1 MVKPFPAD
9 DPVMISLKLRL
20 VTTRDYIAR
29 WKLALLYAFPI
40 ANSLWLGLL
49 RGPQKKSQD
58 QKPDHH
64 GTISGRKAKNNPTNP
79 LTIGIEGPQR
89 AKKQS
94 ASAEAMGKIVL
105 GAIFRF
111 FLAYLKKK
119 QYLCSRKGFLKMKLK
134 EIKQA
139 IGSLAEVSG
148 DDELDICHLLTDSRQ
163 LGAEPGHT
171 LFFAIRTAQNDGAKY
186 IPELRE
192 KGVQAFVTGDSIA
205 ALQAL
210 AAHVREQF
218 HGTVIGITG
227 SNGKT
232 VVKEWL
238 YQLLKDDYTVIRSP
252 KSYNSQIGVPLS
264 VWGLEPHLTS
274 PQGEEHPLLRR
285 GTGRGL
291 LAIFEAG
298 ISQPGE
304 MERLEPMIRPT
315 IGVIT
320 YIGHEHDENFSSLEQ
335 KREEKMK
342 LFVHSEQIIEDPT
355 HQNVRTC
362 AAVMRALGYDEEV
375 IAERILHQTHETVLK
390 VNLSALVDNVRYF
403 RSLLKPETKLTC
415 MVKAFAY
422 GAGSVEVSRA
432 LQKANDSFVHRTSSN
447 GTLVDY
453 LAVAVADEGVELRK
467 AGITLPI
474 IIMDPEVAAM
484 DLILENNLEPNV
496 YSHQSL
502 KTVIAAAEAKGLENV
517 PIHIKIDSGMH
528 RLGFYKEDI
537 PWLIGKLQ
545 QTKAV
550 RVASV
555 FSHLAGS
562 DEAQF
567 DDFTLQQIR
576 YFDDCAEELK
586 NGLSD
591 VAGLSAERSIL
602 KHILNSAGIER
613 FTDYQFDM
621 CRLGI
626 GLYGFSFA
634 GARLRNVC
642 SLETTILSVKTVQAG
657 ETIGYGRH
665 TKLDEDRVIAVI
677 PIGYADGFDRRFSN
691 YGGEVY
697 IRGKRCPVVGNVCMD
712 QAMIDVTGTDARP
725 GDPVEIFGE
734 HVTLQE
740 LADKLGTITYE
751 ILTSVSRRV
760 QRLYFYE

>member
-1 MVKPFPAD
+1 MLVSE
-9 DPVMISLKLRL
+9 ISRIL
-20 VTTRDYIAR
+20 
-29 WKLALLYAFPI
+29 
-40 ANSLWLGLL
+40 
-49 RGPQKKSQD
+49 Q
-58 QKPDHH
+58 
-64 GTISGRKAKNNPTNP
+64 
-79 LTIGIEGPQR
+79 GICTVENR
-89 AKKQS
+89 AG
-94 ASAEAMGKIVL
+94 EDV
-105 GAIFRF
+105 
-111 FLAYLKKK
+111 
-119 QYLCSRKGFLKMKLK
+119 
-134 EIKQA
+134 
-139 IGSLAEVSG
+139 
-148 DDELDICHLLTDSRQ
+148 DIRYLLTDSRQ
-163 LGAEPGHT
+163 LVASQAGET
-171 LFFAIRTAQNDGAKY
+171 LFFAIKTDKNDGSRY
-186 IPELRE
+186 IDELYG
-192 KGVQAFVTGDSIA
+192 KGVKVFIRENALE

-210 AAHVREQF
+210 AGYVRSQF
-218 HGTVIGITG
+218 KGIVIGITG

-238 YQLLKDDYTVIRSP
+238 YQLLKDDYTIVRSP

-264 VWGLEPHLTS
+264 VWQLTAVTGYGLPAS
-274 PQGEEHPLLRR
+274 GKP
-285 GTGRGL
+285 L

-304 MERLEPMIRPT
+304 MERLEPIIRPN

-320 YIGHEHDENFSSLEQ
+320 YIGHEHDENFDSLEQ

-342 LFVHSEQIIEDPT
+342 LFSRCPVVVEDPT

-362 AAVMRALGYDEEV
+362 AAVMRALGYDEET
-375 IAERILHQTHETVLK
+375 ISSRILHQTHETVLK

-403 RSLLKPETKLTC
+403 RSLLKPETKQTC

-422 GAGSVEVSRA
+422 GAGSVEVSKA
-432 LQKANDSFVHRTSSN
+432 LQDS
-447 GTLVDY
+447 GLVDY
-453 LAVAVADEGVELRK
+453 LAVAVADEGVELRR

-517 PIHIKIDSGMH
+517 PIHVKIDSGMH
-528 RLGFYKEDI
+528 RLGFYKEDM
-537 PWLIGKLQ
+537 PWLIERLGS
-545 QTKAV
+545 TKAV

-567 DDFTLQQIR
+567 DDFTKEQIA
-576 YFDDCAEELK
+576 YFDSCAEELIAGITVSRN
-586 NGLSD
+586 NGIP
-591 VAGLSAERSIL
+591 VL

-613 FTDYQFDM
+613 FGEYQFDM

-626 GLYGFSFA
+626 GLYGFSFV
-634 GARLRNVC
+634 GAKLRNVC
-642 SLETTILSVKTVQAG
+642 TLETTILSVKTVKAG

-665 TKLDEDRVIAVI
+665 TKLEEDRVIAVI

-691 YGGEVY
+691 YGGEVWV
-697 IRGKRCPVVGNVCMD
+697 RGQRCPVVGNVCMD
-712 QAMIDVTGTDARP
+712 QAMIDVTGADARP
-725 GDPVEIFGE
+725 GDIAEVFGE
-734 HVTLQE
+734 HMPLEE

-760 QRLYFYE
+760 QRVYINE

>member
-1 MVKPFPAD
+1 MLGD
-9 DPVMISLKLRL
+9 RLR
-20 VTTRDYIAR
+20 V
-29 WKLALLYAFPI
+29 
-40 ANSLWLGLL
+40 
-49 RGPQKKSQD
+49 
-58 QKPDHH
+58 
-64 GTISGRKAKNNPTNP
+64 
-79 LTIGIEGPQR
+79 IGE
-89 AKKQS
+89 S
-94 ASAEAMGKIVL
+94 D
-105 GAIFRF
+105 F
-111 FLAYLKKK
+111 
-119 QYLCSRKGFLKMKLK
+119 
-134 EIKQA
+134 
-139 IGSLAEVSG
+139 
-148 DDELDICHLLTDSRQ
+148 DIRHLLTDSRQ
-163 LGAEPGHT
+163 LGNEPEAT
-171 LFFAIRTAQNDGAKY
+171 LFFAIKTEKNDGARY
-186 IPELRE
+186 IPELE
-192 KGVQAFVTGDSIA
+192 AKGVRAFVAGDAVA
-205 ALQAL
+205 ALQDL
-210 AAHVREQF
+210 AAYVRQQF
-218 HGTVIGITG
+218 TGTVIGITG

-238 YQLLKDDYTVIRSP
+238 AQLLKEDYTVIRSP

-264 VWGLEPHLTS
+264 VWQLTTLPKERDGEGS
-274 PQGEEHPLLRR
+274 P
-285 GTGRGL
+285 

-304 MERLEPMIRPT
+304 MEKLERIIRPT

-320 YIGHEHDENFSSLEQ
+320 YIGHEHDENFASLEQ

-342 LFVHSEQIIEDPT
+342 LFAHAQTVIEDPS

-375 IAERILHQTHETVLK
+375 IAERILHQTHETVME
-390 VNLSALVDNVRYF
+390 VNLSALVENVRYF
-403 RSLLKPETKLTC
+403 RSLLKPTTKLTC

-422 GAGSVEVSRA
+422 GAGSVDVSKA
-432 LQKANDSFVHRTSSN
+432 LQKS
-447 GTLVDY
+447 GLVDY
-453 LAVAVADEGVELRK
+453 LAVAVADEGVGLRR

-528 RLGFYKEDI
+528 RLGFYKEDM
-537 PWLIGKLQ
+537 PWLTDKLRS
-545 QTKAV
+545 TNAV

-567 DDFTLQQIR
+567 DDFTLEQIR
-576 YFDDCAEELK
+576 YFDSCAEELI
-586 NGLSD
+586 NSQCT
-591 VAGLSAERSIL
+591 I

-613 FTDYQFDM
+613 FTDYQFNM

-626 GLYGFSFA
+626 GMYGFSFN
-634 GARLRNVC
+634 GAQLRNVC
-642 SLETTILSVKTVQAG
+642 TLKTTILSVKTVKAG

-665 TKLDEDRVIAVI
+665 TTLSEDRVIAVI

-691 YGGEVY
+691 YGGEVWV
-697 IRGKRCPVVGNVCMD
+697 RGKRCPVVGNVCMD
-712 QAMIDVTGTDARP
+712 QAMVDVTGTDARP

-734 HVTLQE
+734 HMPLQE

-760 QRLYFYE
+760 QRIYFYE

>member
-1 MVKPFPAD
+1 
-9 DPVMISLKLRL
+9 
-20 VTTRDYIAR
+20 
-29 WKLALLYAFPI
+29 
-40 ANSLWLGLL
+40 
-49 RGPQKKSQD
+49 
-58 QKPDHH
+58 
-64 GTISGRKAKNNPTNP
+64 
-79 LTIGIEGPQR
+79 
-89 AKKQS
+89 
-94 ASAEAMGKIVL
+94 
-105 GAIFRF
+105 
-111 FLAYLKKK
+111 
-119 QYLCSRKGFLKMKLK
+119 MKLK
-134 EIKQA
+134 EIRQA

-148 DDELDICHLLTDSRQ
+148 DDELEIRHLLTDSRQ
-163 LGAEPGHT
+163 LGAEPEKT
-171 LFFAIRTAQNDGAKY
+171 LFFAIHTATNDGARY

-192 KGVQAFVTGDSIA
+192 KGVQAFVKGDAVA

-264 VWGLEPHLTS
+264 VWELEGVESRKSKVERPI
-274 PQGEEHPLLRR
+274 
-285 GTGRGL
+285 

-304 MERLEPMIRPT
+304 MEKLERIIRPT

-320 YIGHEHDENFSSLEQ
+320 YIGHEHDENFASLEQ
-335 KREEKMK
+335 KRAEKMR
-342 LFVHSEQIIEDPT
+342 LFVHSETVIEDPT

-362 AAVMRALGYDEEV
+362 AAVMRALGYDEET
-375 IAERILHQTHETVLK
+375 INTRILHQTHETVLK

-403 RSLLKPETKLTC
+403 RSKLRPTTKLTC

-453 LAVAVADEGVELRK
+453 LAVAVADEGVELRR

-502 KTVIAAAEAKGLENV
+502 KTVIAAVEAKGLEYY

-528 RLGFYKEDI
+528 RLGFYKEDL
-537 PWLIGKLQ
+537 PWLIDRLTHQ
-545 QTKAV
+545 KAV

-562 DEAQF
+562 DEPQF
-567 DDFTLQQIR
+567 DDFTLSQIR
-576 YFDDCAEELK
+576 YFDACAEELK
-586 NGLSD
+586 NGLS
-591 VAGLSAERSIL
+591 AERSVFCQAQPVL

-613 FTDYQFDM
+613 FSDYQFDM

-634 GARLRNVC
+634 GAKLRNVC
-642 SLETTILSVKTVQAG
+642 TLETTILSVKTVKAG

-665 TKLDEDRVIAVI
+665 TKLDEDRTIAVI

-691 YGGEVY
+691 YGGEVWV
-697 IRGKRCPVVGNVCMD
+697 RGKRCPVVGNVCMD
-712 QAMIDVTGTDARP
+712 QAMIDVTGADARP
-725 GDPVEIFGE
+725 GDLVEVFGE
-734 HVTLQE
+734 HLPLEE

>member
-1 MVKPFPAD
+1 M
-9 DPVMISLKLRL
+9 
-20 VTTRDYIAR
+20 
-29 WKLALLYAFPI
+29 KLA
-40 ANSLWLGLL
+40 
-49 RGPQKKSQD
+49 
-58 QKPDHH
+58 
-64 GTISGRKAKNNPTNP
+64 
-79 LTIGIEGPQR
+79 
-89 AKKQS
+89 
-94 ASAEAMGKIVL
+94 
-105 GAIFRF
+105 
-111 FLAYLKKK
+111 
-119 QYLCSRKGFLKMKLK
+119 
-134 EIKQA
+134 EIKQV
-139 IGSLAEVSG
+139 IGSIASVCG
-148 DDELDICHLLTDSRQ
+148 DDQLDIRHLLTDSRQ
-163 LGAEPGHT
+163 LGAEPEKT
-171 LFFAIRTAQNDGAKY
+171 LFFAIKTAKNDGAKY
-186 IPELRE
+186 IPELE
-192 KGVQAFVTGDSIA
+192 SKGVKAFVTGDALA

-210 AAHVREQF
+210 AAHVRDQF
-218 HGTVIGITG
+218 KGTVIGITG

-238 YQLLKDDYTVIRSP
+238 YQLLKDDYTIVRSP

-264 VWGLEPHLTS
+264 VWQLADS
-274 PQGEEHPLLRR
+274 QAQ
-285 GTGRGL
+285 

-304 MERLEPMIRPT
+304 MEKLERIIRPT

-320 YIGHEHDENFSSLEQ
+320 YIGHEHDENFASLEQ

-342 LFVHSEQIIEDPT
+342 LFVHSDTVIEDPT

-362 AAVMRALGYDEEV
+362 AAVMRALGYDEET
-375 IAERILHQTHETVLK
+375 IASRILQQTHETVLK

-403 RSLLKPETKLTC
+403 RSKLKPTTKLTC

-422 GAGSVEVSRA
+422 GAGSVEVSKA
-432 LQKANDSFVHRTSSN
+432 LQAS
-447 GTLVDY
+447 GLVDY
-453 LAVAVADEGVELRK
+453 LAVAVADEGVELRR

-502 KTVIAAAEAKGLENV
+502 KTVIAAAQAKGLEYV

-528 RLGFYKEDI
+528 RLGFYKEDM
-537 PWLIGKLQ
+537 PWLIDRLNHQ
-545 QTKAV
+545 KAV

-567 DDFTLQQIR
+567 DEFTLGQIK
-576 YFDDCAEELK
+576 YFDSCAEELK
-586 NGLSD
+586 
-591 VAGLSAERSIL
+591 AGLNYPIL
-602 KHILNSAGIER
+602 KHICNSAGIER
-613 FTDYQFDM
+613 FSQFQFDM

-634 GARLRNVC
+634 GAKLRNVC
-642 SLETTILSVKTVQAG
+642 TLETTILSVKTVKAG

-665 TKLDEDRVIAVI
+665 TTLKEDRTIAVI

-691 YGGEVY
+691 YGGEVWV
-697 IRGKRCPVVGNVCMD
+697 RGKRCPVVGNVCMD
-712 QAMIDVTGTDARP
+712 QAMIDVTGADARP
-725 GDPVEIFGE
+725 GDIAEVFGE
-734 HVTLQE
+734 HMPLQE

-760 QRLYFYE
+760 QRVYFYE